1 MDKAKKEEL
10 SLLITRCNKEFSVIK
25 GVDVKKNIKKVII
38 TYDFDYDTY
47 TASNINRLIYDD
59 NSMITFNTYE
69 ELIAYL
75 KGCNEMITNIKINK
89 QKG

>member
-10 SLLITRCNKEFSVIK
+10 NLLITGCNKEFGVIK

-69 ELIAYL
+69 EYI
-75 KGCNEMITNIKINK
+75 
-89 QKG
+89 

>member
-10 SLLITRCNKEFSVIK
+10 SLLITRCNKDFGTVK
-25 GVDVKKNIKKVII
+25 GVDVKRNIKKVVVN
-38 TYDFDYDTY
+38 YDFDYDTY

-59 NSMITFNTYE
+59 DSMMTFNTYE

-75 KGCNEMITNIKINK
+75 KGCNEMIANIKISK
-89 QKG
+89 

>member
-10 SLLITRCNKEFSVIK
+10 NLLITRCNKDFGTVK
-25 GVDVKKNIKKVII
+25 GVDVKRNIKKVII

-59 NSMITFNTYE
+59 DSMMTFNTYE

-75 KGCNEMITNIKINK
+75 KGCNEMITNIKISK
-89 QKG
+89 

>member
-10 SLLITRCNKEFSVIK
+10 GLLITRCNKDFGVIK
-25 GVDVKKNIKKVII
+25 GVDIKRNIKKVII
-38 TYDFDYDTY
+38 CYDFDYDTF

-59 NSMITFNTYE
+59 DSMMTFNTYE

-75 KGCNEMITNIKINK
+75 KGCNEMIANIKNNK
-89 QKG
+89 

>member
-1 MDKAKKEEL
+1 MDNAKKEEL